1 MRAQIA
7 ASEAR
12 TKAALIVY
20 DQTVLRALQEMD
32 DAFKAY
38 DAANKTF
45 ELHQL
50 ESVAHSDAARLA
62 QLRFSLGEGIYSD
75 VLEAQK
81 SDFISRRAL
90 AIAYTNQQLAIVSI
104 YKALG
109 GVGKFVQRKI
119 VIVQGLRAG
128 NIPMLKIKFKMNKK
142 ILDLALRGNLMLL
155 PNNHI

>member
-20 DQTVLRALQEMD
+20 DQTVLRALQETD

-109 GVGKFVQRKI
+109 GGWEICTAKNSDCSGAEGRQHSYVK
-119 VIVQGLRAG
+119 
-128 NIPMLKIKFKMNKK
+128 N
-142 ILDLALRGNLMLL
+142 
-155 PNNHI
+155 